1 MARSSSGATIP
12 GKELFLYDLHLY
24 VDMGVGIG
32 GDRWPAAES
41 FCDFMLDSQYHEF
54 FATLFHNKRVVELGA
69 GNGMAGLLVG
79 KTFPNVAEVVVTD
92 AQDHLDLM
100 NKNIAMNSTTISN
113 VHAHVL
119 DWLQPHTAELG
130 KFDIVL
136 ALECIYREALYQP
149 LIDSLHSVC
158 HEDTVIFL
166 GLTRNFGKA
175 LFFEQLAAAG
185 FDYTMVP
192 HECTEPSTRRKEGSD
207 DVGLF
212 VVQRRKVSDRL
223 VVMLSGEA
231 TGTALGTTS

>member
-1 MARSSSGATIP
+1 MARNINNNNATIP
-12 GKELFLYDLHLY
+12 GKELQLYDLNLY

-32 GDRWPAAES
+32 GDRWPAAET
-41 FCDFMLDSQYHEF
+41 FCDFILDPHYHDF
-54 FATLFHNKRVVELGA
+54 FASLFHHKRVVELGA

-79 KTFPNVAEVVVTD
+79 KIFPNAAEVIVTD
-92 AQDHLDLM
+92 AADHLGLM
-100 NKNIAMNSTTISN
+100 ERNIAMNATTVTN
-113 VHAHVL
+113 VKAHVL
-119 DWLQPHTAELG
+119 DWLQPQAANLK

-136 ALECIYREALYQP
+136 ALECIYRENLYGP
-149 LIDSLHSVC
+149 LIHSFDSVC

-192 HECTEPSTRRKEGSD
+192 HECTLSSTRRKEGSE

-212 VVQRRKVSDRL
+212 VVQRTKVSDRL
-223 VVMLSGEA
+223 MVMLA
-231 TGTALGTTS
+231 